1 MELKDNLYNFLIL
14 FGTLQAFIFGFLLI
28 LKSTYKDATKY
39 LGLCVLFLALY
50 LVWVLKASLGI
61 QAHYPYMRFIPL
73 FFLWG
78 IGPAFYVYL
87 RFFFRK
93 PIPLKKLKL
102 HFLPLV
108 FEQLFFN
115 AITLIFFVND
125 FEPKNFNSLEHFLAF
140 NVFEIEHYI
149 GLFSIA
155 YYLILS
161 IKLYRQQVKIDV
173 NKKIAYILFCFTLLW
188 IIWVPYTIIDSVFYN
203 FNFPVSDFYFFY
215 FLLTVLTYAIGFI
228 GFRLS
233 TQTTIKRKIEKTSEI
248 QELAELFT
256 FKMKMEKYYL
266 NPNLNLKSFSEKLNT
281 HPNKTSA
288 VINDVIGYSFR
299 DFVNSYRIEEF
310 KRLAKNDTAK
320 AKTILGMAFDSGFNS
335 KASFNRAFKKFCNAS
350 PVEYLEKIANN

>member
-1 MELKDNLYNFLIL
+1 MELQDNLYNLFIL
-14 FGTLQAFIFGFLLI
+14 FGTLQALIFGFLLL
-28 LKSTYKDATKY
+28 LKSTFKDATKY
-39 LGLCVLFLALY
+39 LGLCVFFLVLY

-61 QAHYPYMRFIPL
+61 QAHYPYLRFIPL

-78 IGPAFYVYL
+78 IGPAFYAYL

-102 HFLPLV
+102 HFLPLW

-115 AITLIFFVND
+115 SITLIFCIND
-125 FEPKNFNSLEHFLAF
+125 FEPKNFNSFEHFLAF

-155 YYLILS
+155 YYLVLS
-161 IKLYRQQVKIDV
+161 IQLYRQQLKVDV
-173 NKKIAYILFCFTLLW
+173 NKKIAYILFCFILLW
-188 IIWVPYTIIDSVFYN
+188 GIWVPYTIIDSIFYN
-203 FNFPVSDFYFFY
+203 FNYPVSEFYFFY
-215 FLLTVLTYAIGFI
+215 FFLTAITYAIGFI

-233 TQTTIKRKIEKTSEI
+233 TQTTTKIKIEKTSEI
-248 QELAELFT
+248 QELAELFKS
-256 FKMKMEKYYL
+256 KMEMEKYYL
-266 NPNLNLKSFSEKLNT
+266 NPNLNLKIFSEKLNV

-299 DFVNSYRIEEF
+299 DFVNSYRIEKF
-310 KRLAKNDTAK
+310 KRLAKDDKTK

-335 KASFNRAFKKFCNAS
+335 KASFNRAFKKFCNTT
-350 PVEYLEKIANN
+350 PVEYLENCK